1 MSSCRL
7 ELKELVNALD
17 KLSAGEV
24 RYLCT
29 TLGVEQ
35 TILDNID
42 SDHHRDS
49 INRIPKYL
57 QAWLDGDEE
66 PSWAPIV
73 EALKSKTLNKIVL
86 AQKVAEKFC
95 PTFAS
100 ACGEAGGSARFSV
113 ASETSEYH
121 TPPSSLEDDEIIPA
135 PPPYELPDFRP
146 EFRGDD
152 LLSKGEEVDLS
163 TAEKVSGYEE
173 EFLSLVDSTRDYL
186 LRKKRSKSDL
196 YHFKAGLTKLPLLT
210 KKKRLYFLD
219 KRKRKILRADSMEE
233 VFEILHPYWNYADY
247 SLLDCIVE
255 KNCDEKLRHR
265 MKSYKDKLHGF
276 EKETTLESFR
286 MAVPEGPK
294 VLPKYYSMLTATLEV
309 DAAECTLFD
318 VRKKFEKIVDRANL
332 QPYILQHIKTGYTRT
347 SLLVSF
353 PRSVYKRVKQL
364 LDDKFL
370 QEIGVSPQSLSFK
383 KKPTLRDL
391 GLKFTSR
398 YLEKRPV
405 YVVRR
410 WSNHR
415 GSFQGS
421 VADSRLRYSLP
432 GSVAGR
438 HSSFNG
444 SVQSFLHE
452 PTAVGRKP
460 AFFVEECFTFTPL

>member
-1 MSSCRL
+1 MT
-7 ELKELVNALD
+7 A
-17 KLSAGEV
+17 
-24 RYLCT
+24 
-29 TLGVEQ
+29 
-35 TILDNID
+35 
-42 SDHHRDS
+42 
-49 INRIPKYL
+49 
-57 QAWLDGDEE
+57 
-66 PSWAPIV
+66 
-73 EALKSKTLNKIVL
+73 
-86 AQKVAEKFC
+86 
-95 PTFAS
+95 
-100 ACGEAGGSARFSV
+100 
-113 ASETSEYH
+113 
-121 TPPSSLEDDEIIPA
+121 SSLHHLFYEIEI
-135 PPPYELPDFRP
+135 PDFRP

-152 LLSKGEEVDLS
+152 LLT

-173 EFLSLVDSTRDYL
+173 EFLSLVDSTRDHL

-196 YHFKAGLTKLPLLT
+196 YHFKAGLTKLPMLT
-210 KKKRLYFLD
+210 KKKKLYFLD

-255 KNCDEKLRHR
+255 KNCDEELRHR

-286 MAVPEGPK
+286 MAVPADPK

-318 VRKKFEKIVDRANL
+318 VRKKFEKIADRANL
-332 QPYILQHIKTGYTRT
+332 QPYILQHIKTGYTQT
-347 SLLVSF
+347 SLFVSF
-353 PRSVYKRVKQL
+353 PRSVYKRVKQS
-364 LDDKFL
+364 LDDEFL

-383 KKPTLRDL
+383 KKPTSRDL
-391 GLKFTSR
+391 GLKLTSRDLGGLKFTSR
-398 YLEKRPV
+398 FLGKRPV

-410 WSNHR
+410 WSSHR

-421 VADSRLRYSLP
+421 AADSRLHYSLP

-452 PTAVGRKP
+452 PTAVGRKH
-460 AFFVEECFTFTPL
+460 AFFVEERLTFAPL